1 MATRPLTREEGKLI
15 TRRRLLEAAARVL
28 REFGHGGLNVSAVAR
43 EAGVAQPTF
52 YVHFDDKED
61 LLRTL
66 AYEKVEAIRR
76 PLKEARAQIVLGRGI
91 EAVRE
96 TFRLPLAT
104 FLEQPE
110 LFRLLVQEASQP
122 GSPFGEQA
130 RKLQRELE
138 ADLVEDLIALGAPAK
153 TSGQRAR
160 LEMMA
165 EGMVSLTETLGLGYL
180 EGRYKDLDAVIDVLT
195 QFSIGALSALGLVTS
210 SSSTPA

>member
-1 MATRPLTREEGKLI
+1 MATRPLTRAEGQRI

-28 REFGHGGLNVSAVAR
+28 RESGHGGLNVSAVAR

-52 YVHFDDKED
+52 YVHFADKED

-110 LFRLLVQEASQP
+110 LFRLLVQEAYQP

-130 RKLQRELE
+130 RKLRRELE
-138 ADLVEDLIALGAPAK
+138 ADLVEDLIALGAPAQ
-153 TSGQRAR
+153 TAGQRAR

-195 QFSIGALSALGLVTS
+195 QFSIGALSALGLATS

>member
-1 MATRPLTREEGKLI
+1 
-15 TRRRLLEAAARVL
+15 
-28 REFGHGGLNVSAVAR
+28 
-43 EAGVAQPTF
+43 VAQPTF